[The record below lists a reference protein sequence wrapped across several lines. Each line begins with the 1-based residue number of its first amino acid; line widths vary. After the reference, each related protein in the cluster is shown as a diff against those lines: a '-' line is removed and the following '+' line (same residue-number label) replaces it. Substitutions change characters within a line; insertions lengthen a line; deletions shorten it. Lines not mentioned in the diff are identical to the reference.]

1 MKKRLTLT
9 DHLQS
14 VIRELKTEGK
24 GVMPDFEVDTYDNI
38 ETYLNEKVKE
48 DPHNILKAAK
58 LVREKFKTTLI
69 EEIIVEMS
77 DEEDYLNETINKKVN
92 KKITNHINKWL
103 VQKMKNNE

>member
-24 GVMPDFEVDTYDNI
+24 EVIPDCEVDTYDII
-38 ETYLNEKVKE
+38 EKYLNEKVKE

-58 LVREKFKTTLI
+58 LVRDKFKTTLI
-69 EEIIVEMS
+69 EEIIVDMS
-77 DEEDYLNETINKKVN
+77 EDEDYLNETINKKVN
-92 KKITNHINKWL
+92 KQITNHINKWL

>member
-24 GVMPDFEVDTYDNI
+24 EVMPDCEIDTYENI
-38 ETYLNEKVKE
+38 EKYLNEKVKE

-58 LVREKFKTTLI
+58 LVRDKFKTTLI
-69 EEIIVEMS
+69 EEIIVDMS
-77 DEEDYLNETINKKVN
+77 EDEDYLNETINKKVN
-92 KKITNHINKWL
+92 KQITTHINNWL

>member
-14 VIRELKTEGK
+14 VIKELKAEGK
-24 GVMPDFEVDTYDNI
+24 QVMPDFEADTYDKI
-38 ETYLNEKVKE
+38 ESYLNEKVSE
-48 DPHNILKAAK
+48 DAHNILNAVK
-58 LVREKFKTTLI
+58 LVRDKFKTTLI
-69 EEIIVEMS
+69 EEIIVDMS

-92 KKITNHINKWL
+92 KKITNHINNWL